1 MDQILETSKQGE
13 TKFMAL
19 KILEDL
25 IRFRWR
31 KLPAEQREAVRN
43 YIVKKVI
50 GLSQDEAS
58 LRSQGVFLKKLDLA
72 LVHVL
77 KHDWPHNWPNFIPD
91 IVSVSKTSETV
102 CENNMSIL
110 KLLSEDV
117 FDFSNDGLMSQKAE
131 ALKANM
137 TGQFQMIFELCDFI
151 LQASTK
157 VSLIV
162 ATLQTLQRFV
172 TWIPDRFIFESPL
185 LPTLCSR
192 FLPVPHFRVDTLMV
206 IIEVSALVKPQHNR
220 VFEQLYVAVIDKIVS
235 IVPAHINIKESY
247 QKGSEQDRLFL
258 RHLALFLTTFFKAH
272 SELLETDSFVA
283 LLMGGMDYLVKISD
297 IDDIELFKICL
308 DYWQKLASDL
318 YKLEVHFSPAMIQ
331 QASSGGMVPGAGGF
345 QMSGALNPGG
355 VGVNSATSARKLLYA
370 ELLTKVREVMI
381 FHMAKPEDV
390 LIEEN
395 ERGEVVK
402 EFTKDTEAL
411 AVYKNMRDALVFLT
425 HLDPE
430 DTKRIM
436 LERLYQQTNSPLADF
451 NRERLNTLSWSIGSV
466 SGTMSESEEKSFL
479 VKVIKE
485 LLGLCD
491 VVKGKDNKAVVASAI
506 MYVVGQY
513 PRFLRAHWKFL
524 KTVVVKLFEFM
535 HEKHPGVQD
544 MAVETFLKIAQ
555 KCKKKFVQLQ
565 SDESTTFCEELCR
578 SITSIVVDLEM
589 HQVLFFYE
597 AAGTMISAHPEQ
609 KGQYDLVERLLAPQN
624 DTWSRIILS
633 AKENSSGTLM
643 RIDVLKDLQRILR
656 INGATCKSVG
666 AHFDRQLGALYL
678 DMLKLYEE
686 LSRLINSAVASG
698 GEYAAQG
705 LEVKALRLTKRD
717 ILLLIRTFLSKVE
730 DTKFVALN
738 FIPPLL
744 QPVLN
749 DYASSAASTRDA
761 EVLNLLSEII
771 NTLGPDV
778 RSDAPKILEAVFEP
792 TLQMITANFQDYP
805 EHRKSFFKLL
815 EAINRH
821 CFVALFQIPP
831 AHTKLVVDSVVWAF
845 KHTAMDIG
853 EMGLEILDKM
863 LTNVASS
870 DPELCQSFLNHFF
883 LVLVYELIEVLTDRL
898 HKSALKYHAT
908 ILLHLFKLVE
918 GGRII
923 INLSESPF
931 AISSGATAAFQ
942 QKLQQ
947 VAASNGGN
955 LPQGSLSNQNFVR
968 EFVRG
973 IVVTKF
979 PNLSASNVQGLIN
992 GLFDGITNGDTK
1004 DVGWYKSLL
1013 RDFLLKVLEFGDDD
1027 PSDSV
1032 SQLGSAAG
1040 NSLYAEERSRAV
1052 AAAAQQEL
1060 ERRRLVPGL
1069 LGPYAKRGDDD
1080 DDNGDDED

>member
-1 MDQILETSKQGE
+1 
-13 TKFMAL
+13 MAL

-25 IRFRWR
+25 IKFRWR
-31 KLPAEQREAVRN
+31 KLPAEQRDAVRN
-43 YIVKKVI
+43 YVVKKVI

-58 LRSQGVFLKKLDLA
+58 LRSQGIFLKKLDLA
-72 LVHVL
+72 LVHIL
-77 KHDWPHNWPNFIPD
+77 KHDWPHNWPSFIPD

-117 FDFSNDGLMSQKAE
+117 FDFSGDGLMSQKAE

-157 VSLIV
+157 VSLII

-235 IVPAHINIKESY
+235 IVPAHINIKDSF
-247 QKGSEQDRLFL
+247 QKGSEQDKLFL
-258 RHLALFLTTFFKAH
+258 RQLALFLTTFFKAH
-272 SELLETDSFVA
+272 SELLETDAFVA
-283 LLMGGMDYLVKISD
+283 LLMGGMEYLVKISD
-297 IDDIELFKICL
+297 IEEMELFKICL

-318 YKLEVHFSPAMIQ
+318 YTLEVHFSPAMIQ
-331 QASSGGMVPGAGGF
+331 QASGGGLQGSTGF
-345 QMSGALNPGG
+345 QTSAALNPGG
-355 VGVNSATSARKLLYA
+355 VGVYSATSARKLLYA
-370 ELLTKVREVMI
+370 DLLTRVREVMI

-395 ERGEVVK
+395 ERGEIVK

-436 LERLYQQTNSPLADF
+436 LERLYQQTNPTLVDF
-451 NRERLNTLSWSIGSV
+451 QRERLNTLSWSIGSV

-491 VVKGKDNKAVVASAI
+491 IVKGKDNKAIVASAI

-565 SDESTTFCEELCR
+565 SDESTTFCDELCR
-578 SITSIVVDLEM
+578 MISSIVVDLEM

-609 KGQYDLVERLLAPQN
+609 KGQYDLVDSLLAPQN
-624 DTWSRIILS
+624 DTWGRIIS
-633 AKENSSGTLM
+633 AARENSAATLM
-643 RIDVLKDLQRILR
+643 RVDLLKDLQRILR
-656 INGATCKSVG
+656 INAATCKAVG
-666 AHFDRQLGALYL
+666 AHFDRQLRGLYL

-686 LSRLINSAVASG
+686 LSRLINVSVASG

-717 ILLLIRTFLSKVE
+717 ILLLIKTFLTTVE
-730 DTKFVALN
+730 DTKFVAQN

-744 QPVLN
+744 QPILN

-792 TLQMITANFQDYP
+792 TLQMITTNFQDFP

-845 KHTAMDIG
+845 KHTAIDIG

-870 DPELCQSFLNHFF
+870 DPELCQNFHNHFY
-883 LVLVYELIEVLTDRL
+883 LVLVFELIEVLTDRL

-908 ILLHLFKLVE
+908 ILLHLFRLVE
-918 GGRII
+918 SGRVSV
-923 INLSESPF
+923 NLSESPF

-947 VAASNGGN
+947 VASSNGGI
-955 LPQGSLSNQNFVR
+955 LPQGALSNQNFVR

-973 IVVTKF
+973 IVATKF
-979 PNLSASNVQGLIN
+979 PNLSPANVQGLLN
-992 GLFDGITNGDTK
+992 GLFDGIGTAGDTK

-1013 RDFLLKVLEFGDDD
+1013 RDFLLKVLEFGEDD
-1027 PSDSV
+1027 PADAV
-1032 SQLGSAAG
+1032 GQLGSAAG
-1040 NSLYAEERSRAV
+1040 NSLYAEERARAQ
-1052 AAAAQQEL
+1052 AAAAQQDL

-1069 LGPYAKRGDDD
+1069 LGPYAKRD
-1080 DDNGDDED
+1080 DDNDGGDNDD